1 MPDVTRILSG
11 GTIFTGGSEPVVIK
25 GGAVAFDGD
34 RIVAVGPVS
43 EVVSGQRGAE
53 VIDASGKLVMP
64 GFINGHTH
72 LYSAL
77 ARGLMADI
85 APSANF
91 VEILE
96 HLWWKLDRALTHE
109 HTWYSAA
116 TGALDLVRSG
126 TTTIIDHHASQVS
139 VTDSLANVAEAL
151 EEIGIRANL
160 CFEISDRNGETKREE
175 GLAESEAFIQE
186 LAASAESLGS
196 TSGGA
201 ENRGAE
207 SRGAESRGAE
217 NGGGA
222 EDDGGGDGVGLLTA
236 SVGLHASFTVDDD
249 TLDRAGGIARDAGVG
264 CHIHVAE
271 DRADVEDSLRRSGKR
286 VVERLH
292 EHGILG
298 EKTIAAHCIHIS
310 EHERDILAD
319 TETIVVHNPQSNM
332 NNAVGCTDVPGMLEA
347 GVLVG
352 LGTDGFTGS
361 MFDEMKVANLIHRHQ
376 AGDPRVG
383 HDVAERLCLRNNAV
397 IGSRLVNGTV
407 GELSAGS
414 LADIIVL
421 DYDPPTPL
429 EAENFT
435 GHVIFGLTGWMVETV
450 IIGGR
455 DIMRDREFTTVD
467 APGTAARARELARD
481 LWSRM

>member
-11 GTIFTGGSEPVVIK
+11 GTVFTGGPEPVVIK

-34 RIVAVGPVS
+34 RIVAVGPAS
-43 EVVSGQRGAE
+43 EVVSGQHGAE
-53 VIDASGKLVMP
+53 VIDTSGKLIMP
-64 GFINGHTH
+64 GFINAHTH

-116 TGALDLVRSG
+116 AGALDLVRSG

-160 CFEISDRNGETKREE
+160 CFEITDRNGETKREE
-175 GLAESEAFIQE
+175 GLAESEAFIRE
-186 LAASAESLGS
+186 LVASAESSGS
-196 TSGGA
+196 TGGSTGD
-201 ENRGAE
+201 RGADDDC
-207 SRGAESRGAE
+207 AE
-217 NGGGA
+217 
-222 EDDGGGDGVGLLTA
+222 DGVGLLTA

-249 TLDRAGGIARDAGVG
+249 TLDRAGGIAGDAGVG

-271 DRADVEDSLRRSGKR
+271 DQADVEDSLKRCGKR
-286 VVERLH
+286 VAERLH

-298 EKTIAAHCIHIS
+298 KKTIAAHCIHIS
-310 EHERDILAD
+310 EHERDILID
-319 TETIVVHNPQSNM
+319 TGTIVVHNPQSNM
-332 NNAVGCTDVPGMLEA
+332 NNAVGCADVPGMLEA

-376 AGDPRVG
+376 AGDPRAG

-407 GELSAGS
+407 GELSVGS

-429 EAENFT
+429 EARNFT

-455 DIMRDREFTTVD
+455 DVMRDREFTTVD
-467 APGTAARARELARD
+467 ASGTAARARELARD
-481 LWSRM
+481 LWSRI

>member
-1 MPDVTRILSG
+1 MADVTKILMG
-11 GTIFTGGSEPVVIK
+11 GTVFTGGSEPLVIE
-25 GGAVAFDGD
+25 GGAVAFKRD
-34 RIVAVGPVS
+34 RIVAIGPVS
-43 EVVSGQRGAE
+43 EVIDAQRGAE
-53 VIDASGKLVMP
+53 VIDASGKLIMP
-64 GFINGHTH
+64 GFINAHTH

-109 HTWYSAA
+109 DTWYSAA
-116 TGALDLVRSG
+116 AGALDLVRSG
-126 TTTIIDHHASQVS
+126 TTTIIDHHASQVNII
-139 VTDSLANVAEAL
+139 DSMANVAEAL
-151 EEIGIRANL
+151 SEIGIRANL
-160 CFEISDRNGETKREE
+160 CFEISDRDGETKREE
-175 GLAESEAFIQE
+175 GLAESEALISDI
-186 LAASAESLGS
+186 AAATEASDSAI
-196 TSGGA
+196 
-201 ENRGAE
+201 
-207 SRGAESRGAE
+207 SRAP
-217 NGGGA
+217 N
-222 EDDGGGDGVGLLTA
+222 DGGDGEGAGLLSA
-236 SVGLHASFTVDDD
+236 SVGLHASFTVDDE
-249 TLDRAGGIARDAGVG
+249 TLDRAAGIAKDAGVG

-271 DRADVEDSLRRSGKR
+271 DRADVDDSVKRSGKR

-292 EHGILG
+292 EHGVLG
-298 EKTIAAHCIHIS
+298 RNTIAAHCIHIT
-310 EHERDILAD
+310 EHERDILVD
-319 TETIVVHNPQSNM
+319 TDTIVVHNAQSNM
-332 NNAVGCTDVPGMLEA
+332 NNAVGCADVPGMLEA

-361 MFDEMKVANLIHRHQ
+361 MFDEMKVANLIHRHV

-383 HDVAERLCLRNNAV
+383 HDVAERLCLRNNGV

-407 GELSAGS
+407 GELSAGA

-429 EAENFT
+429 EAANFT

-455 DIMRDREFTTVD
+455 EILRDREFITVD
-467 APGTAARARELARD
+467 ATGTAARARELARD
-481 LWSRM
+481 LWDRM

>member
-1 MPDVTRILSG
+1 MPDVTKILKG
-11 GTIFTGGSEPVVIK
+11 GTVFTGGSEPQVIK
-25 GGAVAFDGD
+25 GGAVTFEGD
-34 RIVAVGPVS
+34 RIVAVGPAS
-43 EVVSGQRGAE
+43 EIAPGHRGAE
-53 VIDASGKLVMP
+53 VIDTSGKLIMP
-64 GFINGHTH
+64 GFINAHTH

-77 ARGLMADI
+77 ARGLMAEI
-85 APSANF
+85 APSGNF
-91 VEILE
+91 TEILE
-96 HLWWKLDRALTHE
+96 HLWWRLDRALTHE

-116 TGALDLVRSG
+116 IGALDLVRSG

-139 VTDSLANVAEAL
+139 VTDSLANVADAL

-175 GLAESEAFIQE
+175 GLAENAAFIQE
-186 LAASAESLGS
+186 LAVSASDS
-196 TSGGA
+196 T
-201 ENRGAE
+201 RGA
-207 SRGAESRGAE
+207 
-217 NGGGA
+217 A
-222 EDDGGGDGVGLLTA
+222 EDDGGGDGGGLLTA
-236 SVGLHASFTVDDD
+236 SVGLHASFTVDDE
-249 TLDRAGGIARDAGVG
+249 TLDRAGDIARDAGVG

-271 DRADVEDSLRRSGKR
+271 DRADVDDSLRRCGKR
-286 VVERLH
+286 VVERLQG
-292 EHGILG
+292 HGILG
-298 EKTIAAHCIHIS
+298 QKTIAAHCIHIS
-310 EHERDILAD
+310 EHERDILID
-319 TETIVVHNPQSNM
+319 TGTMVVHNPQSNM

-361 MFDEMKVANLIHRHQ
+361 MFDEMKVANLIHRHH

-429 EAENFT
+429 EAANFT

-455 DIMRDREFTTVD
+455 EIMRDREFTTVD
-467 APGTAARARELARD
+467 AAGTAARARELARD
-481 LWSRM
+481 LWGRM

>member
-1 MPDVTRILSG
+1 M
-11 GTIFTGGSEPVVIK
+11 VIK

-43 EVVSGQRGAE
+43 EVVSGRHGAE
-53 VIDASGKLVMP
+53 VIDASGKLIMP
-64 GFINGHTH
+64 GLINAHTH

-85 APSANF
+85 APAANF

-116 TGALDLVRSG
+116 AGALDLVRSG

-160 CFEISDRNGETKREE
+160 CFEITDRNGEAKREE

-186 LAASAESLGS
+186 LVASAESSGSAGGS
-196 TSGGA
+196 TDD
-201 ENRGAE
+201 RGADDDC
-207 SRGAESRGAE
+207 
-217 NGGGA
+217 A
-222 EDDGGGDGVGLLTA
+222 EDSVGLLTA

-249 TLDRAGGIARDAGVG
+249 TLDRAGGIARETGVG

-271 DRADVEDSLRRSGKR
+271 DQVDVEDSLNRSGKR

-298 EKTIAAHCIHIS
+298 KKTIAAHCIHIN
-310 EHERDILAD
+310 EHERNILVG

-332 NNAVGCTDVPGMLEA
+332 NNAVGCADVPGMLEA

-376 AGDPRVG
+376 ASDPRVG
-383 HDVAERLCLRNNAV
+383 HDIAERLCLRNNAV

-407 GELSAGS
+407 GELTVGS

-455 DIMRDREFTTVD
+455 DVMRNREFTTVD

-481 LWSRM
+481 LWSRI